1 VRDINDNN
9 KNLDGD
15 ISRDFPLSPP
25 PALHCEGDERRPRLI
40 SRQMLMGRG
49 RGEGGWERGEE
60 GGETYIRVYR
70 TAGRRSEGVEGEGNI
85 RPVYDRQT
93 EIFRFFSNGENK
105 QFFV

>member
-49 RGEGGWERGEE
+49 RGGRGLG
-60 GGETYIRVYR
+60 GGERAAKHILDYT
-70 TAGRRSEGVEGEGNI
+70 GQQVEGARG
-85 RPVYDRQT
+85 
-93 EIFRFFSNGENK
+93 
-105 QFFV
+105 

>member
-1 VRDINDNN
+1 
-9 KNLDGD
+9 
-15 ISRDFPLSPP
+15 
-25 PALHCEGDERRPRLI
+25 
-40 SRQMLMGRG
+40 MLMGRG